1 MIAQRIMLPDG
12 QSLADFDNRHSTTRV
27 GSNPRRESLYQ
38 SSRQPGNISNQ
49 RTSVSISQS
58 VSDGESSGLWVS
70 HPPAQNNTVLQLKS
84 SLIEQATARLRRRL
98 LEEDLLGVVNQVDDL
113 QSQLDTLRAEA
124 AATLDAVKKTKDQ
137 PADDSGLD
145 SNMSGQD
152 YQMKIF
158 ESRAEMFKT
167 SLTILKTNQHVKD
180 SDEPIKMTPST
191 SFTSTLSK
199 MSSLFSRAKRRLSV
213 AASQSEAE
221 DDVPRMQQPAEEETM
236 IACDP
241 MAADDEAQQRRHRRR
256 RRVRHCRERYLEL
269 MQSYDQDLEQ
279 SESQANE
286 QRLTEDIASE
296 SLSFSGHAS
305 QDIEAEYLR
314 LLAAN
319 VPATPYSDSSSI
331 VSDSLLDQ
339 IGQNYPKS
347 YPVALS
353 VVSSTLTDVTPSSSL
368 LLPLPLPS
376 PLPLTIPPPISM
388 APFLPFTETTDPNL
402 DHWLSEQEA
411 QHIYS
416 SPLNIYPPTPN
427 ALNNNYSNNNNN
439 NNNNNIQ
446 APERNAFDE
455 TLSYLDHPS
464 FNAYDINL
472 LEDLYEIVNDPTLSP
487 TPEEP
492 LKDKPFFDQS
502 HVLQWLQLLLPSWLV
517 LTAQAGW
524 KWYKFFN
531 VLGLALI
538 ISLFNG
544 PDEFNS
550 PSFKSDQ

>member
-12 QSLADFDNRHSTTRV
+12 QSLADFDSRHSRV
-27 GSNPRRESLYQ
+27 AMYGPYQPSMQAESE
-38 SSRQPGNISNQ
+38 
-49 RTSVSISQS
+49 
-58 VSDGESSGLWVS
+58 ESSGLWVS
-70 HPPAQNNTVLQLKS
+70 HPPAQRHTSVQLKN

-113 QSQLDTLRAEA
+113 QSQLDILRADA

-137 PADDSGLD
+137 PPNASNLDNSHDS
-145 SNMSGQD
+145 
-152 YQMKIF
+152 QMKMF

-167 SLTILKTNQHVKD
+167 NLTILKTNPHVKG

-213 AASQSEAE
+213 EASQSEAE
-221 DDVPRMQQPAEEETM
+221 DDVPRMQQPALDTM

-269 MQSYDQDLEQ
+269 MQSYDQDWDQ

-286 QRLTEDIASE
+286 HRLAEDASV
-296 SLSFSGHAS
+296 LSFSSHAS

-314 LLAAN
+314 ILAAN
-319 VPATPYSDSSSI
+319 MPATPYSDTSSI
-331 VSDSLLDQ
+331 VSDSLVDQ
-339 IGQNYPKS
+339 TGHHSPSQYPS
-347 YPVALS
+347 LS
-353 VVSSTLTDVTPSSSL
+353 SPSIADD
-368 LLPLPLPS
+368 PLMI

-388 APFLPFTETTDPNL
+388 APFFPFPDTTDPNL

-427 ALNNNYSNNNNN
+427 GLNP
-439 NNNNNIQ
+439 Q
-446 APERNAFDE
+446 VPERNAFDE

-472 LEDLYEIVNDPTLSP
+472 LEDLYELVNDPNLSP
-487 TPEEP
+487 SSPSSPSSPP
-492 LKDKPFFDQS
+492 LKTQS
-502 HVLQWLQLLLPSWLV
+502 FVDFNLLQWLQFLLPTWLF
-517 LTAQAGW
+517 LAAQAGW

-544 PDEFNS
+544 PEEFNS
-550 PSFKSDQ
+550 PSLKPDH